1 MSLRLNTLKIND
13 DACII
18 YNHTLLECIRLDKK
32 ATSQQEH
39 ELYAIANDCVYLQD
53 ISELI

>member
-1 MSLRLNTLKIND
+1 MNTKVSEQKT
-13 DACII
+13 
-18 YNHTLLECIRLDKK
+18 HSLLECIRLDKK

>member
-18 YNHTLLECIRLDKK
+18 YNHTLLECITLDETTRDK
-32 ATSQQEH
+32 AISR
-39 ELYAIANDCVYLQD
+39 ARDIAYECLK
-53 ISELI
+53 

>member
-1 MSLRLNTLKIND
+1 MTYNTKV
-13 DACII
+13 
-18 YNHTLLECIRLDKK
+18 
-32 ATSQQEH
+32 SQQKQHSLIDCIKNDYKLSVSQQQQH